1 MAKSE
6 SCSST
11 LPGECFRP
19 RRPEVDYE
27 MAHRPD
33 RPFIL
38 PRTFPNTSESA
49 CRRAAYQGIQGS
61 QAIAHPA
68 QGPQIAAV
76 YSCWVDTRPWG
87 IWILRILRHK
97 RQAGQFWSA
106 TGMRSTDQGQ
116 KATATRR
123 DCSSTRTSRADSGST
138 VGFDGTG
145 SKTDLGQIAFG
156 KRFLKLDETSND
168 GVMRTVMACG
178 RWQWLSRKITSSIH
192 FKQHTYAAKVK

>member
-61 QAIAHPA
+61 QAILT
-68 QGPQIAAV
+68 QLKGLQSLQ
-76 YSCWVDTRPWG
+76 Y
-87 IWILRILRHK
+87 ILV
-97 RQAGQFWSA
+97 
-106 TGMRSTDQGQ
+106 
-116 KATATRR
+116 
-123 DCSSTRTSRADSGST
+123 GST
-138 VGFDGTG
+138 Q
-145 SKTDLGQIAFG
+145 DLGGYGFSEFFDTKGRLGNFGLPPACEVQIRVRRLLRPGETAPPPG
-156 KRFLKLDETSND
+156 QVEQIPDRLLALMEQARRQILD
-168 GVMRTVMACG
+168 R
-178 RWQWLSRKITSSIH
+178 
-192 FKQHTYAAKVK
+192 